1 MQNTSFTTYVS
12 NLKRDD
18 NSIWKPIKNKGGE
31 PNITPTITQI
41 LDTAVTMGQKW

>member
-18 NSIWKPIKNKGGE
+18 NSIWKPNKIRKNPK
-31 PNITPTITQI
+31 ITPFSTKI
-41 LDTAVTMGQKW
+41 LDTAGTMGQE